1 MISVTTTAG
10 TGSETTG
17 TAVFDYVKLKAKTGE
32 TLHADKKEKSETR
45 MTASILKQDPN
56 T

>member
-1 MISVTTTAG
+1 MKTKNKIKNKIKIIKK
-10 TGSETTG
+10 
-17 TAVFDYVKLKAKTGE
+17 VKQLIHMCQIE
-32 TLHADKKEKSETR
+32 RKSETR